1 MARRDSVRRALEVA
15 AEIRRAARHV
25 GDERVARR
33 LRRAERLV
41 RRDIGP
47 TVPKSVAATAL
58 GVSVAALDRW
68 IASGRLP
75 VVRRPRG
82 REEVEAAALLDLLEE
97 VGRLREEE
105 GVVRR
110 VLAAAFARLG
120 QGGLP
125 RPGLRPNTPARELR
139 RSYLASTPVERL
151 RETAELSYAATSL
164 AGYGARRRARGSERA
179 T

>member
-1 MARRDSVRRALEVA
+1 MARRDSARRALEAA
-15 AEIRRAARHV
+15 AEIRRAARQV
-25 GDERVARR
+25 SDECVARR
-33 LRRAERLV
+33 LRHAERLV
-41 RRDIGP
+41 RRDVGP
-47 TVPKSVAATAL
+47 SVPKSVAATAL

-97 VGRLREEE
+97 VSRLREEE

-120 QGGLP
+120 RRGLP

-139 RSYLASTPVERL
+139 RSYLASTPAERL
-151 RETAELSYAATSL
+151 RETAELSYAVTSL
-164 AGYGARRRARGSERA
+164 AGYGARRRALGSERA